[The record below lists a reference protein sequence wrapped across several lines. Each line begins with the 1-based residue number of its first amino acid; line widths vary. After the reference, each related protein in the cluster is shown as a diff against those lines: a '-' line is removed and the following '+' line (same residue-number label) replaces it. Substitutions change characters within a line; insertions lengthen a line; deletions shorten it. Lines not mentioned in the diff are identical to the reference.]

1 MLKEVVTEFPEKSK
15 TLQECYD
22 SSDWKNY
29 QIYVHALKSNL
40 RSVGATELSDLAKT
54 LEKAAESEDVALINE
69 KHGILIG
76 KYKKLAEDIESSVI

>member
-1 MLKEVVTEFPEKSK
+1 MFFDKLV
-15 TLQECYD
+15 LAA
-22 SSDWKNY
+22 WKKLT
-29 QIYVHALKSNL
+29 QRRDLLHE
-40 RSVGATELSDLAKT
+40 TELSDLAKT